1 MAAEWAHLRN
11 LPKFMETGTDPMLFQ
26 HRAACRG
33 GLPAL
38 LAAAL
43 CSGLALTAGS
53 AMAQTAEP
61 SEKATYPSRVE
72 LHAIPSLTLS
82 DSQFL
87 KGEAEAGKPV
97 TVAGEFRVAQGDG
110 KLPVAV
116 LMHGSGGVGAN
127 VEMWARLLNANGI
140 STFAIDGFTGRG
152 IVSTS
157 ANQALLGRLNLIVDI
172 YRSLDI
178 LAKHPR
184 VDPKRIVLIGFSR
197 GGQAAFYASL
207 ERFHQMWNRSGIGF
221 AGYIPF
227 YADCSTRYIDDTKPV
242 KRPIRLVH
250 GDADDYNPL
259 RTCAAQ
265 AERLKAAG
273 TDITVTTYPGAHH
286 GFDIPTMD
294 APVVSAAA
302 QTVRNCRIE
311 EREPGSL
318 VNAETNAPFSYQDA
332 CVQKG
337 PNVGGDPAGRAAS
350 RVAVVEMVKA
360 MIATAP

>member
-1 MAAEWAHLRN
+1 
-11 LPKFMETGTDPMLFQ
+11 MLLQ
-26 HRAACRG
+26 PRTARRG
-33 GLPAL
+33 GLRAL
-38 LAAAL
+38 LGAATLLSGLLSA
-43 CSGLALTAGS
+43 GLALADGPALT
-53 AMAQTAEP
+53 QTADP
-61 SEKATYPSRVE
+61 SERATYPSRVE

-87 KGEAEAGKPV
+87 KGEADAGKPV
-97 TVAGEFRVAQGDG
+97 TVAGEFRVAQGAG

-116 LMHGSGGVGAN
+116 LMHGSGGVGPN

-157 ANQALLGRLNLIVDI
+157 ANQAQLGRLNLIVDI

-207 ERFHQMWNRSGIGF
+207 ERFHQLWNRSGIDF

-227 YADCSTRYIDDTKPV
+227 YADCSTRYIDDTKVV

-250 GDADDYNPL
+250 GEADDYNPL
-259 RTCAAQ
+259 RTCAAH

-273 TDITVTTYPGAHH
+273 ADITLTTYPGAHH

-294 APVVSAAA
+294 GPVVSAAA

-311 EREPGSL
+311 EREPGAL
-318 VNAETNAPFSYQDA
+318 INAETNAPFSYQDA

-337 PNVGGDPAGRAAS
+337 PNVGGDPAGRAAA
-350 RVAVVEMVKA
+350 RVAVLDMVKA
-360 MIATAP
+360 MIASAP